1 MRRTDDDVEEH
12 LRRARSAAD
21 LQAVDALVVGALPD
35 VSRVLW
41 RGVFWGGTEQAIV
54 GYGDIAQPRP
64 RVADVEW
71 FLVGLAEQSR
81 HLSLYVN
88 AADDGGYL
96 VRRYAPRLGR
106 VKVGA
111 AAITFRTVDDLDTAV
126 LHDLLVEARRT
137 ALG

>member
-1 MRRTDDDVEEH
+1 VRRTGDDVEEF
-12 LRRARSAAD
+12 LRGARRAAD
-21 LQAVDALVVGALPD
+21 LQAVDALVVAALPD

-54 GYGDIAQPRP
+54 GYGDISQPRP
-64 RVADVEW
+64 RGADVQW

-88 AADDGGYL
+88 AADDDGYL

-111 AAITFRTVDDLDTAV
+111 AAIAFRAPDDLDAEV
-126 LHDLLVEARRT
+126 LHELLVEARRT